1 MQSSVASLTEEQGGR
16 VAAAIE
22 LRNASNCL
30 TTAERL
36 ARKLGELGLLCNL
49 IDAVVIVLEFHEMY
63 QYDNLNAIAEFLA
76 KY

>member
-30 TTAERL
+30 TNVERL
-36 ARKLGELGLLCNL
+36 AREPGELELPYNL
-49 IDAVVIVLEFHEMY
+49 IDAVVIAQEFHELY
-63 QYDNLNAIAEFLA
+63 QYDYLNAIAEFLA

>member
-1 MQSSVASLTEEQGGR
+1 MQSSAASLTGEQGGR

-30 TTAERL
+30 TTVERL
-36 ARKLGELGLLCNL
+36 ARELGELGLPCNL
-49 IDAVVIVLEFHEMY
+49 IDAVVIALEFHEMC